1 MRATPT
7 PFTRRFVP
15 PPSSLPLLLS
25 SSHRCLLPSAFRLT
39 TYANGHNGIPPSLS
53 LDIIIF
59 LPSPSFHFFH
69 PRSIDFTLY
78 VCKLNRWR
86 KRGRKRK
93 RFQIG
98 ERRKK
103 GMEGNWWNFLCPRW
117 WYGMPIPQC
126 GPKRA
131 AERRDRYQGKHF
143 AM

>member
-15 PPSSLPLLLS
+15 PPSSPPPPFLLASLP
-25 SSHRCLLPSAFRLT
+25 T
-39 TYANGHNGIPPSLS
+39 TLRVSTNDVCKRTQWHSVFFI
-53 LDIIIF
+53 DIIIF
-59 LPSPSFHFFH
+59 LPLLYFFH

-78 VCKLNRWR
+78 VYKLNRWR
-86 KRGRKRK
+86 KRGRKRE

-131 AERRDRYQGKHF
+131 AERRDRYQGRHF